1 MVLRYATRASIARF
15 ANMKLLIG
23 DFLSRDSA
31 AGKHVDDNGRSAV
44 QQQSLL
50 ALMDGGEIFLQE
62 ICPPHNSRTGRNGGT
77 DERGKRR
84 KSSPVPH

>member
-1 MVLRYATRASIARF
+1 
-15 ANMKLLIG
+15 MKLLIG

-62 ICPPHNSRTGRNGGT
+62 ICPPHNSRRVGMEGRMSAGREENRHLYRISAKLNKHT
-77 DERGKRR
+77 KTKDIL
-84 KSSPVPH
+84 